1 MIGAGQGA
9 VAVLGGGGELAVS
22 VHDGG
27 QHGQRLAGLGGRGGR
42 GGRAGS
48 FGRDLVV
55 AVQLG
60 SRTRARRRIS
70 QLRGHGEH
78 VRHVGG
84 GAAGQGDIG
93 VLAVL
98 GAADHGQA
106 GGHGAALRDVVGDRV
121 AQLGVLVAGVQ
132 ETAVGPAA
140 LAGGRV
146 GVQGA
151 ADEQAVAG
159 DRLDAEQVAVGQ
171 RAAGLARLDTV
182 VVAGADDQVAGA
194 GGGAVG
200 DGHGGAVL
208 DDAEADQVVAD
219 AAGQFPAQR
228 VVGGHQQDIGALG
241 GQRQVGGRG
250 GIGHLLRLAAEDP
263 GVLVVLGEHRRV
275 AVAQPQAGLL
285 LPSGAEPGRLG
296 QAGVAEGVG
305 EQGHAAAVLDRLQL
319 LGIAGQDHLGAAGG
333 GLGDDVGQ
341 VGGGGHG
348 GLVHQDQVAGPQAD
362 GAAGAA
368 PAGQVAQELGGVVA
382 LGDSRGQGVAG
393 RLGRGDADH
402 PAEPGR
408 GPRLACRG
416 QHPGFAGPG
425 GRVDH
430 RDAPAVGQDR

>member
-48 FGRDLVV
+48 FGCDLVV
-55 AVQLG
+55 AGQFRGGAGAGGGVGALG
-60 SRTRARRRIS
+60 R
-70 QLRGHGEH
+70 LGEH
-78 VRHVGG
+78 VGHVGS
-84 GAAGQGDIG
+84 GAAGQGDVG

-106 GGHGAALRDVVGDRV
+106 GGHGAALGDVVGDRV
-121 AQLGVLVAGVQ
+121 AQLGVPVAGVG
-132 ETAVGPAA
+132 EELAGPAA

-171 RAAGLARLDTV
+171 RAAGLPRLGGV
-182 VVAGADDQVAGA
+182 VIAGADDQVAGA

-228 VVGGHQQDIGALG
+228 VVGGHQQDIGAV
-241 GQRQVGGRG
+241 QR
-250 GIGHLLRLAAEDP
+250 
-263 GVLVVLGEHRRV
+263 
-275 AVAQPQAGLL
+275 
-285 LPSGAEPGRLG
+285 
-296 QAGVAEGVG
+296 
-305 EQGHAAAVLDRLQL
+305 
-319 LGIAGQDHLGAAGG
+319 
-333 GLGDDVGQ
+333 
-341 VGGGGHG
+341 
-348 GLVHQDQVAGPQAD
+348 
-362 GAAGAA
+362 
-368 PAGQVAQELGGVVA
+368 
-382 LGDSRGQGVAG
+382 
-393 RLGRGDADH
+393 
-402 PAEPGR
+402 
-408 GPRLACRG
+408 
-416 QHPGFAGPG
+416 
-425 GRVDH
+425 
-430 RDAPAVGQDR
+430 

>member
-1 MIGAGQGA
+1 M
-9 VAVLGGGGELAVS
+9 
-22 VHDGG
+22 
-27 QHGQRLAGLGGRGGR
+27 
-42 GGRAGS
+42 
-48 FGRDLVV
+48 
-55 AVQLG
+55 
-60 SRTRARRRIS
+60 
-70 QLRGHGEH
+70 
-78 VRHVGG
+78 
-84 GAAGQGDIG
+84 
-93 VLAVL
+93 LAVL

-171 RAAGLARLDTV
+171 RAAGLPRLGGV

-194 GGGAVG
+194 GGGTVG

-228 VVGGHQQDIGALG
+228 VVGGHQQHIGAVQG
-241 GQRQVGGRG
+241 ERQVGGRG

-263 GVLVVLGEHRRV
+263 GVLVVLGEHGGV

-285 LPSGAEPGRLG
+285 LPSGAEPDRLG
-296 QAGVAEGVG
+296 QAGVAEGFG

-319 LGIAGQDHLGAAGG
+319 LGVAGQDHLGVAGG

-393 RLGRGDADH
+393 RLGRGDADD

-416 QHPGFAGPG
+416 QDPGLAGSG
-425 GRVDH
+425 GGVDH
-430 RDAPAVGQDR
+430 

>member
-9 VAVLGGGGELAVS
+9 VPVLGGGGELAVS

-48 FGRDLVV
+48 FGCDLVV
-55 AVQLG
+55 AGQFRGGAGTGGGVGALG
-60 SRTRARRRIS
+60 R
-70 QLRGHGEH
+70 LGEH
-78 VRHVGG
+78 IGQVGG
-84 GAAGQGDIG
+84 GAAGQGDVE

-106 GGHGAALRDVVGDRV
+106 GGHGAALGDVVGDRV
-121 AQLGVLVAGVQ
+121 AQLGVPVAGVH
-132 ETAVGPAA
+132 EGPAGPAA

-146 GVQGA
+146 GVQRA

-159 DRLDAEQVAVGQ
+159 NRLDAEQIPVGQ
-171 RAAGLARLDTV
+171 RAAGLACLGGV

-194 GGGAVG
+194 GGDAVG
-200 DGHGGAVL
+200 NADRGAVL

-228 VVGGHQQDIGALG
+228 VVGGHQQDIGALDG
-241 GQRQVGGRG
+241 ERQVGGCG
-250 GIGHLLRLAAEDP
+250 GIGHLLRVAAEDP
-263 GVLVVLGEHRRV
+263 GVLVVLGEHRSV

-285 LPSGAEPGRLG
+285 LPSGAEPDRLG
-296 QAGVAEGVG
+296 QAGVAEGFG

-319 LGIAGQDHLGAAGG
+319 QGIPGQDHLGAAGG

-348 GLVHQDQVAGPQAD
+348 GLVHQ
-362 GAAGAA
+362 
-368 PAGQVAQELGGVVA
+368 
-382 LGDSRGQGVAG
+382 
-393 RLGRGDADH
+393 
-402 PAEPGR
+402 EPGR
-408 GPRLACRG
+408 RAAGGPGRGRRAGRAGGPGTGPRCST
-416 QHPGFAGPG
+416 PGLPRPGCCGPTG
-425 GRVDH
+425 TG
-430 RDAPAVGQDR
+430 